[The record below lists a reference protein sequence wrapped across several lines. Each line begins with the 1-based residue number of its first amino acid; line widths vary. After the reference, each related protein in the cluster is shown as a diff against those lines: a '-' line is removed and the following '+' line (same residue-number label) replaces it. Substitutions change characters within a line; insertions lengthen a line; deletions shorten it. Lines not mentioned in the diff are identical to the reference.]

1 MELPD
6 ERNDTDDNS
15 KTIALKPQKTIAHI
29 EEGTPKAQPTPNFAT
44 EEGTPLIKK
53 DQLTE
58 EDDAQV

>member
-29 EEGTPKAQPTPNFAT
+29 EEGTPKATPKFAT

-53 DQLTE
+53 D
-58 EDDAQV
+58 